1 MRGLGRKS
9 WLFCGSDRGGQRAAV
24 MYSYRF
30 LRINRFNLGKD
41 PVQTLSDRL
50 IRLVKKLYNDNEV
63 IAVEQVQAM
72 AGGLA
77 SKELKEC
84 TRCSS
89 IKPLRDFF
97 DPSLNGGAGSSGRV
111 CMACK
116 NVDAAT
122 KASKTSA
129 GGRGHRRYRRRWR

>member
-1 MRGLGRKS
+1 MATSSPG
-9 WLFCGSDRGGQRAAV
+9 A
-24 MYSYRF
+24 MPYRF

-50 IRLVKKLYNDNEV
+50 TRLVEKLYNDNEV
-63 IAVEQVQAM
+63 IAVEEVQAM

-84 TRCSS
+84 TRCNS
-89 IKPLRDFF
+89 IKPLSDFF

-116 NVDAAT
+116 AADATAKAT
-122 KASKTSA
+122 KASA
-129 GGRGHRRYRRRWR
+129 GGRGRRRYRRRWR